1 MATSRRDSRDQSKD
15 ESSLGGCEECFIET
29 LSRIQSERVLIA
41 REITQNIK
49 TLKEQEQ
56 ASRKIIKK
64 GTK

>member
-41 REITQNIK
+41 REIT
-49 TLKEQEQ
+49 
-56 ASRKIIKK
+56 
-64 GTK
+64 